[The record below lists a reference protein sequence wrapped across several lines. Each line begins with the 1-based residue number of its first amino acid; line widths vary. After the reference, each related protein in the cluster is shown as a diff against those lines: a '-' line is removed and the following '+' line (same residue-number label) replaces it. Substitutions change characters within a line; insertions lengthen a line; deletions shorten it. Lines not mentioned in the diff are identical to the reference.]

1 MWLSSTVST
10 DFFPKRKKNLL
21 LQQAMELILR
31 MVAKLAISGL
41 VSRSLGGKSFCL
53 QETWENCHKHL
64 ECHLKTDPNCELG
77 SQTMACSQWASCPC
91 GCGPYNTSIWP
102 AQVHTEWCW
111 CQACSVGVCLTLW
124 GDLLP
129 HCAQQ
134 SGQAKI
140 TNFHPCQAS
149 NNS

>member
-10 DFFPKRKKNLL
+10 DFFPKRKKKPFASTSYGTYFKDGGQISYFRLG
-21 LQQAMELILR
+21 QQ
-31 MVAKLAISGL
+31 ISW
-41 VSRSLGGKSFCL
+41 GKSFCL